1 MWKYLDLVRIYTKP
15 RGRLPDYEQPVVM
28 TNDKCTIE
36 DFCNAIHK
44 GLLNN
49 FKHAVV
55 WGSSVK
61 HNPQIVGKDHTLND
75 EDVVQ
80 IIKRI

>member
-15 RGRLPDYEQPVVM
+15 KGQLPDYEQPVVM
-28 TNDKCTIE
+28 TQDKCSIE

-44 GLLNN
+44 GILNN
-49 FKHAVV
+49 FKYAMV
-55 WGSSVK
+55 WGCSVK
-61 HNPQIVGKDHTLND
+61 HNPQKVGREHVLAD

-80 IIKRI
+80 IVKKI